1 MTITLRPE
9 ESKDYRIVEELTRD
23 AFRDLYKPGCEEH
36 LVVHKM
42 RNIPAFV
49 KELDIVAC
57 DEDKIVGYI
66 MYSRAKII
74 NDKKEETEVLCMWPL
89 AISPAYQK
97 QWIGSL
103 LMRETA
109 EKAKELGYKGVIIF
123 GDPNY
128 YHRFGF
134 VDAKTYNITTPE
146 GQNFDAFMALEL
158 YPDSLQGISGKFY
171 ADKVFETNKEELE
184 EYEKTFPYREK
195 HVTDTQLKM

>member
-74 NDKKEETEVLCMWPL
+74 NDKKEETEVLCM
-89 AISPAYQK
+89 
-97 QWIGSL
+97 
-103 LMRETA
+103 
-109 EKAKELGYKGVIIF
+109 
-123 GDPNY
+123 
-128 YHRFGF
+128 
-134 VDAKTYNITTPE
+134 
-146 GQNFDAFMALEL
+146 
-158 YPDSLQGISGKFY
+158 
-171 ADKVFETNKEELE
+171 
-184 EYEKTFPYREK
+184 
-195 HVTDTQLKM
+195 